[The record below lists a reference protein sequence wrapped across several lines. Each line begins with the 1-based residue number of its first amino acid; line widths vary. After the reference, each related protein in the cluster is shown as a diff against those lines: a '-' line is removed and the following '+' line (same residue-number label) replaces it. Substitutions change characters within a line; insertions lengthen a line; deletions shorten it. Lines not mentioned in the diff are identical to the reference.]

1 MVLVGVTGI
10 EEHTIWVFNDVRQI
24 PASYQYPS
32 SMRPDEVSRYI
43 PALYQYQ
50 PQVYTCH
57 TYPGKNQ
64 YQYQTG
70 TKVDT
75 SPTLAWT
82 GRLNSELWTKMSV
95 ELSSLSHL
103 RSLGAKLVLNKKCLW
118 NTTLL
123 VVKAS
128 THVEAFKSTW
138 IIIIIIFG
146 WRANQSGPFA
156 K

>member
-1 MVLVGVTGI
+1 
-10 EEHTIWVFNDVRQI
+10 
-24 PASYQYPS
+24 
-32 SMRPDEVSRYI
+32 
-43 PALYQYQ
+43 
-50 PQVYTCH
+50 
-57 TYPGKNQ
+57 
-64 YQYQTG
+64 
-70 TKVDT
+70 
-75 SPTLAWT
+75 
-82 GRLNSELWTKMSV
+82 MSV

-128 THVEAFKSTW
+128 THLEAFKSIW
-138 IIIIIIFG
+138 IIIIIIIFG